1 MNIIKH
7 KHWYFI
13 LSGILIVPGLFFLF
27 FSGLK
32 QAIDFTGGSVGE
44 YQVIGARNQI
54 AIDEIKK
61 AVEDKNVEVHS
72 VRALGGNTFTVRTN
86 ALNQEEHVKLL
97 NKLKS
102 KFKNVKE
109 KSFETVGAT
118 IGSETELNALKAVLI
133 ASIAITLYIAFAFR
147 KVSKPV
153 ASWKYGVAAVAALLH
168 DVLLVVG
175 IFAMLGFFL
184 NVEIDSLFITALLTV
199 MGFSVHDTIVVFD
212 RIRENLRKN
221 TRLPFDETVNNSM
234 LETMNR
240 SLNTSITVALVLFM
254 MLLFGGESTRW
265 FIVALL
271 VGIISGTYS
280 SIFNASPLLVLWYEM
295 DKKRKKTSN

>member
-1 MNIIKH
+1 MNLIRFKKYYFLLSAVLII
-7 KHWYFI
+7 
-13 LSGILIVPGLFFLF
+13 PGLFFLV

-32 QAIDFTGGSVGE
+32 PAIDFTGGSVGE
-44 YQVIGARNQI
+44 YQVLSSKYQVSTSQIGKTVG
-54 AIDEIKK
+54 DKK
-61 AVEDKNVEVHS
+61 IVVHS
-72 VRALGGNTFTVRTN
+72 VRDLGNSTFVVRTN
-86 ALNQEEHVKLL
+86 SLNQKEHESLL
-97 NKLKS
+97 AKLKG
-102 KFKNVKE
+102 KYKNVKE
-109 KSFETVGAT
+109 RSFETVGAT
-118 IGSETELNALKAVLI
+118 IGSETESNALKAVVI
-133 ASIAITLYIAFAFR
+133 ASVAITLYIAFAFR
-147 KVSKPV
+147 KVSRPV
-153 ASWKYGVAAVAALLH
+153 ASWKFGVAAIVALLH
-168 DVLLVVG
+168 DVLVVIG
-175 IFAMLGFFL
+175 LFAILGYFF

-221 TRLPFDETVNNSM
+221 PRLPFEQTVNNSM

-280 SIFNASPLLVLWYEM
+280 SIFNASPLLVAWYQF
-295 DKKRKKTSN
+295 DKKRTAKK